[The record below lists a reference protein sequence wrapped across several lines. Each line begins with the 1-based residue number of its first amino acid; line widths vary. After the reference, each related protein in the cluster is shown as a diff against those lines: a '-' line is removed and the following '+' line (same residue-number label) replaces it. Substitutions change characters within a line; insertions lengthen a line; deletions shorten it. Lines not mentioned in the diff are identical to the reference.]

1 MRLFFAD
8 TEASFYVTEY
18 DGDDGPLGKET
29 IRPGQHDGA
38 HKDKVDGDES
48 SDDSSADDTDDSDDG
63 DDGPLGQETIR
74 PGQHDGA
81 HKGKVQGRAE
91 GMEDGKKARG
101 SRVQCPNAVPQFIQW
116 KEDF

>member
-38 HKDKVDGDES
+38 HK
-48 SDDSSADDTDDSDDG
+48 
-63 DDGPLGQETIR
+63 
-74 PGQHDGA
+74 
-81 HKGKVQGRAE
+81 GKVQGRAE

-101 SRVQCPNAVPQFIQW
+101 PR
-116 KEDF
+116 